1 MAAPLRALCC
11 PTASRMSAGRK
22 PSYQILPKSFPERMM
37 PSCQDAEKCHHN
49 FDKGQKCFVKGEAVV
64 GAAREAREL
73 NSGNA
78 DHMM

>member
-1 MAAPLRALCC
+1 
-11 PTASRMSAGRK
+11 
-22 PSYQILPKSFPERMM
+22 MM

-78 DHMM
+78 DHMMWTKYLDIPVCQYRQYRHPSFIAFIEGYSDK